1 MFQISM
7 TENYI
12 KSFVQLQNLLYKKII
27 ICTCEIR
34 ITMRA
39 NVIKIKEEK
48 IHIFYVNIT
57 FI

>member
-1 MFQISM
+1 MFQISI

-34 ITMRA
+34 KTMRA

-48 IHIFYVNIT
+48 IYIFYVNIT